1 MVSQKEEKNMRVFVK
16 IGNEIIHSADTNGE
30 IATERARDL
39 MKYAQKGE
47 SSDIFRLLLSK
58 NAKMIE
64 EIKNNLN
71 PNYIFEDRLL
81 NWQLDSLVDLNVRP
95 NISLNF
101 SKNFFETGY
110 MPGEL
115 YVLSGISGG
124 GKTSLSVQI
133 ATTLATGFNF
143 FSDEKKGSNADVIYV
158 TLEQNKKQ
166 IQARVMS
173 NLMAT
178 LYGKKSLSFS
188 QIISGDQCFSS
199 DFKEALLALSMIEN
213 RLSILDFAYFGGSPT
228 IDELKSVVSLELQKM
243 KSTEKKLLIVDR
255 YENIQGASS
264 NVDDSVARELK
275 NFAVQNNVPILL
287 QCQLSKNAIE
297 SAKTSDGKFNLDKIS
312 ASSLKGTSGLEHQCS
327 NVMII
332 VPDLRQSDKDQKV
345 VSIIQPKNRYGLNQ
359 AIKLNFQGS
368 CGLFTEFVETRGR
381 KKKEDEAKGN
391 DFDRKEAD

>member
-1 MVSQKEEKNMRVFVK
+1 MRVFVK

-391 DFDRKEAD
+391 GFDRKEAD

>member
-39 MKYAQKGE
+39 MKYAPKGE

-58 NAKMIE
+58 DVKTIE

-71 PNYIFEDRLL
+71 PSYTFEDRLL

-95 NISLNF
+95 NVSLNF
-101 SKNFFETGY
+101 NTNFFETGY

-124 GKTSLSVQI
+124 GKTSFSVQI
-133 ATTLATGFNF
+133 ATTLTTGFNF

-178 LYGKKSLSFS
+178 LYGKKSLPFS

-213 RLSILDFAYFGGSPT
+213 RLHILDFAYFGGSPT
-228 IDELKSVVSLELQKM
+228 VDELKSVVSFELQKM

-275 NFAVQNNVPILL
+275 NFAVQNNIPVLL
-287 QCQLSKNAIE
+287 QCQLSKNSIE

-312 ASSLKGTSGLEHQCS
+312 ASSLKGTSGLEHHCS

-332 VPDLRQSDKDQKV
+332 IPESNRLAKDHKV
-345 VSIIQPKNRYGLNQ
+345 ISIIQPKNRFGTNQ
-359 AIKLNFQGS
+359 QFKLNFWGS
-368 CGLFTEFVETRGR
+368 CGLFTEFMETRGR
-381 KKKEDEAKGN
+381 KKKEDEVKEN
-391 DFDRKEAD
+391 DFDRKEDK

>member
-391 DFDRKEAD
+391 GFDRKEAD

>member
-1 MVSQKEEKNMRVFVK
+1 MRVFVK